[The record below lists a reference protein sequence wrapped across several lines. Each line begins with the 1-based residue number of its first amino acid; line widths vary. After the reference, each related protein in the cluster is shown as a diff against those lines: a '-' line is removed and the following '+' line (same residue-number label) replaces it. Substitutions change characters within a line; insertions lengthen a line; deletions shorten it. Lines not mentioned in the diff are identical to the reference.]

1 MLKKQSTSTLLCSVQ
16 FSTPHTSDTSS
27 RVIAGRG
34 YKVVGGLWFLVLHEK
49 LHLWSSDREVF
60 FDKRTVRFV
69 RCAVF
74 RMSYFSV
81 KVYHH
86 GSFGLEG
93 GLLKY
98 LGGET
103 TVIDY
108 CNEDEWSLIEVYDIV
123 SRQGYLKKDI
133 AAMWYKSLGGST
145 EEGLRMLRTDKDA
158 MDMANIGV
166 REDMVELYVV
176 HKPSDIHEEVQD
188 VHMLGSTETTM
199 QEQAC
204 GSNGPGLI
212 VAFEAHSAREVERN
226 SGPNVEEK
234 NVGEKNG
241 KDESDEEEE
250 GSDGSEDEDYTPK
263 GGVDDSKDSAAEV
276 VFGDSDD
283 DKEGAEGL
291 VDVDIR
297 VGDTFEPG
305 TTETQTDAA
314 KESRSG
320 YDRGKEKIPA
330 GLGDEEEGYE
340 SEDFLD
346 VPIVGDDEDA
356 NNVAKRYPLHKQL
369 KDMSEY
375 KWEIGTLYVSREEFK
390 DCATAYAVHTGRGL
404 RFDKVDLR
412 RVKVICVEGC
422 NWFAYCGKM
431 KNEQTWQLTSCHN
444 KHSYSRELK
453 IGIMHAKWLSKV
465 FLNKIAENPKIK
477 LSTLMKKAYSKWNVE
492 LTKSKAARVKQ
503 FALDELQGTYIEQYR
518 RLYDYCHELLRSNPG
533 STVKLQVE
541 RPPEFASERPKPG
554 VDLRLKFQRLY
565 VCLDACKK
573 SFMVCRPIICL
584 DGCFIKTPYG
594 GQLLTAIGWDPNDQ
608 MLPIAYA
615 VVEVETKDTWTWF
628 LTNLCD
634 DFGYDKIR
642 GCTFMSDQQKGLVPT
657 FDELIPGVDHRFCVR
672 HLYSNFRK
680 RFPGLQLKLMM
691 WNAAK
696 ATYLQ
701 ERERRMAEIQSLD
714 NGAYNHLMEI
724 PTKYWCR
731 HKFGTWSNC
740 DTLVNNMC
748 EVFNSVIVDARE
760 KPIVSMLEDI
770 RVYIMRRWAD
780 NRDRII
786 EYPREVLPR
795 IRIKVEKQADAS
807 GKWVSTYAGR
817 DKYEVTSIHGG
828 KEKFVVDLKNH
839 ECSCRKF

>member
-1 MLKKQSTSTLLCSVQ
+1 MKKQSTSTQVCPIQ
-16 FSTPHTSDTSS
+16 FSSPHTSNTSS

-34 YKVVGGLWFLVLHEK
+34 CKVVGRLLLLVLHERS
-49 LHLWSSDREVF
+49 HLWSGNREVS
-60 FDKRTVRFV
+60 FDKVCTRKKF
-69 RCAVF
+69 CLPL

-93 GLLKY
+93 GILKY

-108 CNEDEWSLIEVYDIV
+108 CNEDEWSLIEVYNIV

-133 AAMWYKSLGGST
+133 AAMWYKSLDQST
-145 EEGLRMLRTDKDA
+145 EDGLRMLRTDKDA

-166 REDMVELYVV
+166 RKDMVEL
-176 HKPSDIHEEVQD
+176 KTSGGD
-188 VHMLGSTETTM
+188 
-199 QEQAC
+199 
-204 GSNGPGLI
+204 
-212 VAFEAHSAREVERN
+212 
-226 SGPNVEEK
+226 SGPNVEEE
-234 NVGEKNG
+234 NVGEKDG

-263 GGVDDSKDSAAEV
+263 GGVDDSSDSWSSDSRNGYYSEDSAAEIM
-276 VFGDSDD
+276 FGDSDD
-283 DKEGAEGL
+283 EKEGAEGL
-291 VDVDIR
+291 VDVNIR
-297 VGDTFEPG
+297 VGDTFEAG
-305 TTETQTDAA
+305 TTETQTDAT
-314 KESRSG
+314 KESRSDN
-320 YDRGKEKIPA
+320 DRGKEKIVA

-346 VPIVGDDEDA
+346 VPIVGDDEDD

-390 DCATAYAVHTGRGL
+390 DCATAYAVHTRRGL
-404 RFDKVDLR
+404 RFDKVDLQ
-412 RVKVICVEGC
+412 RVKVTCVEGC
-422 NWFAYCGKM
+422 NLFAYYGKM
-431 KNEQTWQLTSCHN
+431 KNGQTWQLTSCHN
-444 KHSYSRELK
+444 KHSCSRELK
-453 IGIMHAKWLSKV
+453 IGIMHAKWLS
-465 FLNKIAENPKIK
+465 
-477 LSTLMKKAYSKWNVE
+477 
-492 LTKSKAARVKQ
+492 
-503 FALDELQGTYIEQYR
+503 
-518 RLYDYCHELLRSNPG
+518 
-533 STVKLQVE
+533 
-541 RPPEFASERPKPG
+541 
-554 VDLRLKFQRLY
+554 
-565 VCLDACKK
+565 
-573 SFMVCRPIICL
+573 
-584 DGCFIKTPYG
+584 
-594 GQLLTAIGWDPNDQ
+594 
-608 MLPIAYA
+608 
-615 VVEVETKDTWTWF
+615 
-628 LTNLCD
+628 
-634 DFGYDKIR
+634 
-642 GCTFMSDQQKGLVPT
+642 KGLVPT

-672 HLYSNFRK
+672 HLYRNFRN
-680 RFPGLQLKLMM
+680 RFLGLQLKLMM
-691 WNAAK
+691 WNAVK

-701 ERERRMAEIQSLD
+701 EWERRMAEIQSVD

-731 HKFGTWSNC
+731 HKFGTWSKC

-817 DKYEVTSIHGG
+817 DKYEVTSIQGG

-839 ECSCRKF
+839 ECSCRKFQLSGIPCAHAMTCIKKMCFNVDKFVANCYKKATYTDCYQHVVYPLNGPNLWEKTPFDDVLPPIYRKPIGRPKLKRNKAADENPTRGGVSREGQNQKCSYCFARCHNKRTCPKKRKVAATASANKVAGSTRRASRIISSTSTISSTISSRGSKQSQAASKKTTVTRPKRKSSATDVSSQHSQAISKKAKLTPSTTNLRVLPSPSKNISKSH

>member
-1 MLKKQSTSTLLCSVQ
+1 MKKQSTSTQVCPVR
-16 FSTPHTSDTSS
+16 FSSPHTSDTSS
-27 RVIAGRG
+27 RVIAERG
-34 YKVVGGLWFLVLHEK
+34 CKVVGGLLLLVLHERS
-49 LHLWSSDREVF
+49 HLWSGDREVS
-60 FDKRTVRFV
+60 FDKGLP
-69 RCAVF
+69 F

-98 LGGET
+98 LGWET

-133 AAMWYKSLGGST
+133 AAMWYKSLDQST

-166 REDMVELYVV
+166 REDM
-176 HKPSDIHEEVQD
+176 
-188 VHMLGSTETTM
+188 
-199 QEQAC
+199 EQAG
-204 GSNGPGLI
+204 GSNGPGLM
-212 VAFEAHSAREVERN
+212 VTFEAHSARPVEGN

-234 NVGEKNG
+234 NVGEKDG
-241 KDESDEEEE
+241 KDESDEKEE

-263 GGVDDSKDSAAEV
+263 GGVDDSSDSWSSNSKNGYCSEDSAAEI

-283 DKEGAEGL
+283 EKEGAEEL
-291 VDVDIR
+291 VDVNIR
-297 VGDTFEPG
+297 VGDTFEAG

-314 KESRSG
+314 KESRSDN
-320 YDRGKEKIPA
+320 DRGKEKIAA

-346 VPIVGDDEDA
+346 VPIVGDDEDN

-412 RVKVICVEGC
+412 RVKVTCVEGC

-444 KHSYSRELK
+444 KHSCSRELK
-453 IGIMHAKWLSKV
+453 IGIMHAKWLSEV

-518 RLYDYCHELLRSNPG
+518 RLYDYYHELLRSNPG
-533 STVKLQVE
+533 SICLNCTELAADENPTRGRVSREGQNQKCSYCFARGHNKRTCPKKRKVAATASANKVAGSTRRASRIISSTSTISSTISSQGSKQSQAASKKTTVT
-541 RPPEFASERPKPG
+541 RPKRKSSATDVSSQHSQAISKKAKLTPSTTN
-554 VDLRLKFQRLY
+554 LRVLPSPSKNISKSQLKFMARTPPK
-565 VCLDACKK
+565 AWKK
-573 SFMVCRPIICL
+573 M
-584 DGCFIKTPYG
+584 
-594 GQLLTAIGWDPNDQ
+594 
-608 MLPIAYA
+608 
-615 VVEVETKDTWTWF
+615 
-628 LTNLCD
+628 
-634 DFGYDKIR
+634 
-642 GCTFMSDQQKGLVPT
+642 
-657 FDELIPGVDHRFCVR
+657 
-672 HLYSNFRK
+672 
-680 RFPGLQLKLMM
+680 
-691 WNAAK
+691 
-696 ATYLQ
+696 
-701 ERERRMAEIQSLD
+701 
-714 NGAYNHLMEI
+714 
-724 PTKYWCR
+724 
-731 HKFGTWSNC
+731 
-740 DTLVNNMC
+740 
-748 EVFNSVIVDARE
+748 
-760 KPIVSMLEDI
+760 
-770 RVYIMRRWAD
+770 
-780 NRDRII
+780 
-786 EYPREVLPR
+786 
-795 IRIKVEKQADAS
+795 
-807 GKWVSTYAGR
+807 
-817 DKYEVTSIHGG
+817 
-828 KEKFVVDLKNH
+828 
-839 ECSCRKF
+839 